1 MENFFHAVENAAW
14 RGARG
19 VVGCAA
25 FNFQKRTEP
34 NVAKE
39 QKIESAERGHA
50 LGDIRNIGIVAHID
64 AGKTTTTER
73 MLFYTGKV
81 HKMGEVHDCTATM
94 DWMAQEQERG
104 ITITSAATTCF
115 WKGKQINIIDTPGHV
130 DFTAEVERSLRVLDG
145 AVGVFC
151 AVGGVQPQSETVWRQ
166 ANKYKVPR
174 IAFVNKMDRTGAH
187 FARVV
192 GEMRARLGAA
202 AVPVQ
207 IPWGSEENFKGVVD
221 LVRMKA
227 LTFDEVELGAKVM
240 EREIPAEIEAEALAA
255 REALLEAVAETDEA
269 LLNAYLDEGDLGEAE
284 LKAGLRRATAAN
296 RIVPVLCGTS
306 LRNKGVQPLLDAVA
320 DYLPSPLEVSAVK
333 GRHPKTEEEMERA
346 TGDFEPLCALAFK
359 VATDPFVGKLIF
371 MRVYSGELK
380 KGANVWNP
388 RTQKRERAMRL
399 IRLHANQREEIDVL
413 YSGEIGAIAGIK
425 GVSTGDTLC
434 AEQKPIVLERIT
446 FPEPVVSMAI
456 EPKTQADKD
465 KMNAALQD
473 LSDEDPTFRVGK
485 DPETG
490 QTIIQGMGE
499 LHLEILRDRML
510 REFKVMANAGRPM
523 VAYRET
529 ILGEGRAEFA
539 FDREL
544 GGKRHFAVVGVL
556 LKKNERGS
564 GNSVDFQLPSDSIPH
579 DFRSVV
585 EEGIRDGLSTGVLGG
600 FPLVD
605 VRVSVVSGQWHPVDS
620 SEIAFRS
627 AASMSLRE
635 AAQAA
640 RPALLE
646 PIMALEIV
654 APEEHLGDVLGDLNA
669 RRGQVKDVAQRDGT
683 RVVEASVPLAE
694 LFGYATT
701 LRSLTRGRAGYA
713 MEPTRFDVVPESLSR
728 ELMNR

>member
-1 MENFFHAVENAAW
+1 MTKEVKLEAA
-14 RGARG
+14 G
-19 VVGCAA
+19 
-25 FNFQKRTEP
+25 
-34 NVAKE
+34 
-39 QKIESAERGHA
+39 RGHA
-50 LGDIRNIGIVAHID
+50 LAAIRNIGIVAHID

-81 HKMGEVHDCTATM
+81 HKMGEVHDGNTVM
-94 DWMAQEQERG
+94 DWMPQEQERG

-115 WKGKQINIIDTPGHV
+115 WKDRQINIIDTPGHV

-166 ANKYKVPR
+166 ASKYRVPR
-174 IAFVNKMDRTGAH
+174 IAFVNKMDRTGAS
-187 FARVV
+187 FERVV
-192 GEMRARLGAA
+192 GEMREKLKAP

-207 IPWGSEENFKGVVD
+207 IPWGSEDGFKGVVD
-221 LVRMKA
+221 LVRMKL
-227 LTFDEVELGAKVM
+227 LTFDEESLGAKV
-240 EREIPAEIEAEALAA
+240 AEQAVPEELLAGARKA

-284 LKAGLRRATAAN
+284 LRAGIRKATVAGKM
-296 RIVPVLCGTS
+296 VPVLCGTS
-306 LRNKGVQPLLDAVA
+306 LRNKGIQPLLDAVVEH
-320 DYLPSPLEVSAVK
+320 LPSPLDVPAVK
-333 GRHPKTEEEMERA
+333 GRHPKTEEEMSRE
-346 TGDFEPLCALAFK
+346 TGDFEPLCSLAFK

-371 MRVYSGELK
+371 TRVYAGELR

-388 RTQKRERAMRL
+388 RTQKRERVMRL
-399 IRLHANQREEIDVL
+399 IRLHANQREEIEAL

-425 GVSTGDTLC
+425 GVGTGDTLC
-434 AEQKPIVLERIT
+434 AEQKPIVLERIH

-456 EPKTQADKD
+456 EPKTQADKE
-465 KMNAALQD
+465 KMQGALAD
-473 LSDEDPTFRVGK
+473 LADEDPTFQVGQ
-485 DPETG
+485 DQETG
-490 QTIIQGMGE
+490 QTIIRGMGE

-510 REFKVMANAGRPM
+510 REYKVQANAGRPM

-529 ILGEGRAEFA
+529 ITQAGRAEFA

-544 GGKRHFAVVGVL
+544 GGKRHYAAVGVAL
-556 LKKNERGS
+556 EKNERGS
-564 GNSVDFQLPSDSIPH
+564 GNVVDFQVSSDSIPH

-585 EEGIRDGLSTGVLGG
+585 EEGIRDGLSTGVLGN

-605 VRVSVVSGQWHPVDS
+605 IRVTVVSGQWHPVDS

-635 AAQAA
+635 AVQTAH
-640 RPALLE
+640 PALLE

-654 APEEHLGDVLGDLNA
+654 SPEENLGDVLGDLNM
-669 RRGQVKDVAQRDGT
+669 RRGQVRDVAQRDGT

-701 LRSLTRGRAGYA
+701 LRSLTRGRAGYT
-713 MEPTRFDVVPESLSR
+713 MEPTRFDVVPESLSQK
-728 ELMNR
+728 LMNR

>member
-1 MENFFHAVENAAW
+1 MSKEVKLEAA
-14 RGARG
+14 G
-19 VVGCAA
+19 
-25 FNFQKRTEP
+25 
-34 NVAKE
+34 
-39 QKIESAERGHA
+39 RGHA
-50 LGDIRNIGIVAHID
+50 LAAIRNIGIVAHID

-73 MLFYTGKV
+73 ILYYTGKV
-81 HKMGEVHDCTATM
+81 HKMGEVHDGNTVM
-94 DWMAQEQERG
+94 DWMPQEQERG

-115 WKGKQINIIDTPGHV
+115 WRDRQINIIDTPGHV

-166 ANKYKVPR
+166 ASKYGVPR
-174 IAFVNKMDRTGAH
+174 IAFINKMDRTGAG

-192 GEMRARLGAA
+192 AEMRAKLKAP

-207 IPWGSEENFKGVVD
+207 IPWGQEDAHRGVVD

-227 LTFDEVELGAKVM
+227 LTFDEESLGAKV
-240 EREIPAEIEAEALAA
+240 REQDVPAELAAEVRKA

-269 LLNAYLDEGDLGEAE
+269 LLNAYLDEGDLAPDALRAGIR
-284 LKAGLRRATAAN
+284 KAVVAGKL
-296 RIVPVLCGTS
+296 VPVLCGTS
-306 LRNKGVQPLLDAVA
+306 LRNKGIQPLLDAVV
-320 DYLPSPLEVSAVK
+320 DYLPSPLDVPAVQ
-333 GRHPKTEEEMERA
+333 GRHPKTEEAATRA

-359 VATDPFVGKLIF
+359 VATDPFVGKLVF
-371 MRVYSGELK
+371 MRVYSGELR

-388 RTQKRERAMRL
+388 RTQKRERVMRL
-399 IRLHANQREEIDVL
+399 IRLHANQREEIEAL

-425 GVSTGDTLC
+425 GVGTGDTLC
-434 AEQKPIVLERIT
+434 AEQKPIVLERIQ

-456 EPKTQADKD
+456 EPRTQADKE
-465 KMNAALQD
+465 KMQSALAD
-473 LSDEDPTFRVGK
+473 LADEDPTFRVGQNA
-485 DPETG
+485 ETG

-510 REFKVMANAGRPM
+510 REFKVQANAGRPM

-529 ILGEGRAEFA
+529 ITAAGRAEFV
-539 FDREL
+539 FEREL
-544 GGKRHFAVVGVL
+544 GGKRHFAVVGVAL
-556 LKKNERGS
+556 EKNERGG
-564 GNSVDFQLPSDSIPH
+564 GNVVDFQIPSDSIPH
-579 DFRSVV
+579 DFRPVV
-585 EEGIRDGLSTGVLGG
+585 EEGIRDGLSTGVLGN

-605 VRVSVVSGQWHPVDS
+605 VRVAVVSGQWHPVDS

-627 AASMSLRE
+627 AASMALRE

-654 APEEHLGDVLGDLNA
+654 TPEEHLGDVLGDLNM
-669 RRGQVKDVAQRDGT
+669 RRGQVRDVAQRDGT
-683 RVVEASVPLAE
+683 RVIEASVPLAE

-701 LRSLTRGRAGYA
+701 LRSLTRGRAGYS
-713 MEPTRFDVVPESLSR
+713 MEPTRFEVVPDGLCR

>member
-1 MENFFHAVENAAW
+1 M
-14 RGARG
+14 
-19 VVGCAA
+19 
-25 FNFQKRTEP
+25 
-34 NVAKE
+34 AKE
-39 QKIESAERGHA
+39 PTIEAAGRGHA
-50 LGDIRNIGIVAHID
+50 LTAIRNIGIVAHID

-81 HKMGEVHDCTATM
+81 YKMGEVHEGTAVM

-115 WKGKQINIIDTPGHV
+115 WRDRQINIIDTPGHV

-174 IAFVNKMDRTGAH
+174 IAFINKMDRTGAQ
-187 FARVV
+187 FTRVV
-192 GEMRARLGAA
+192 RDLREKLSAP
-202 AVPVQ
+202 AVAVQ
-207 IPWGSEENFKGVVD
+207 LPWGSEEQFKGVVD
-221 LVRMKA
+221 LVRMKL
-227 LTFDEVELGAKVM
+227 LTFDEEALGVKVGV
-240 EREIPAEIEAEALAA
+240 RDIPEEMLAEARAA
-255 REALLEAVAETDEA
+255 REALLETVAETNEA

-284 LKAGLRRATAAN
+284 LKSGIRHATISN
-296 RIVPVLCGTS
+296 QMVPVLCGTS
-306 LRNKGVQPLLDAVA
+306 LRNKGIQPLLDAVVE
-320 DYLPSPLEVSAVK
+320 YLPSPLDVPEIT
-333 GRHPKTEEEMERA
+333 GRHPKTDDVQTRE
-346 TGDFEPLCALAFK
+346 TSDFAPLAALAFK
-359 VATDPFVGKLIF
+359 VATDPFVGRLVF

-388 RTQKRERAMRL
+388 RTAKRERVMRL

-413 YSGEIGAIAGIK
+413 HAGEIGAIAGIK

-434 AEQKPIVLERIT
+434 AEQKPIALERIV

-456 EPKTQADKD
+456 EPKTQADKE
-465 KMNAALQD
+465 KMNAALAD
-473 LSDEDPTFRVGK
+473 LAEEDPTFRTSK

-499 LHLEILRDRML
+499 LHLEILRDRMK
-510 REFKVMANAGRPM
+510 REFKVMANSGRPM

-529 ILGEGRAEFA
+529 ILGAAQAVFT

-544 GGKRHFAVVGVL
+544 AGKRHFAVVGVAL
-556 LKKNERGS
+556 EKNERGS
-564 GNSVDFQLPSDSIPH
+564 GNSVDFAISSDLIPH

-585 EEGIRDGLSTGVLGG
+585 EEGIRDGLSTGVLGS

-605 VRVSVVSGQWHPVDS
+605 VRVSVVAGQWHPVDS

-635 AAQAA
+635 AAKAA
-640 RPALLE
+640 RPVLLE

-654 APEEHLGDVLGDLNA
+654 TPEEHLGDVLGDLNM
-669 RRGQVKDVAQRDGT
+669 RRGQVKDVVQREGT

-701 LRSLTRGRAGYA
+701 LRSLTRGRAGYT
-713 MEPTRFDVVPESLSR
+713 MEPTRFDVVPDSLCQ